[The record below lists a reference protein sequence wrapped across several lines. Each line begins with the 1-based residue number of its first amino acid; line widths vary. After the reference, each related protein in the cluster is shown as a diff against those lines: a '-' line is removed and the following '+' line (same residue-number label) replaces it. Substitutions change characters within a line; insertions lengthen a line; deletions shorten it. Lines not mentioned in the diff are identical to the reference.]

1 MTTFLEFFV
10 SLARD
15 NVDEAKVTCK
25 KAEQEIGTLTQK
37 LEENVTIGSS
47 DFREMREGMELFVN
61 SLEVSF
67 NVSVTS

>member
-10 SLARD
+10 SLAKD
-15 NVDEAKVTCK
+15 NADEAKVKCK
-25 KAEQEIGTLTQK
+25 NAEQEIGTLTQN

-47 DFREMREGMELFVN
+47 DFREMRKGMELFVN
-61 SLEVSF
+61 TLEASV